1 MRKLLLIGLLC
12 CLCGM
17 LGAQNKKSDLKVLY
31 VGGSADLETFGVKVD
46 SAALQKS
53 VAERTASFE
62 KMLKADA
69 HEDCPGC
76 RRQCDG
82 IQEGVLPHGGL

>member
-1 MRKLLLIGLLC
+1 MIKINDKKLLMMKRLLIIGVLC

-31 VGGSADLETFGVKVD
+31 VGGSSDLETFGVKVD

-53 VAERTASFE
+53 VAERTASF
-62 KMLKADA
+62 
-69 HEDCPGC
+69 
-76 RRQCDG
+76 
-82 IQEGVLPHGGL
+82 